1 MTYDLHA
8 RQCAWGQNRIMKNLS
23 GIFSCLRNALVVM
36 AFAVLAPPVGAAWP
50 EQPITFVV
58 SYPAGG
64 GADLMARLV
73 AEQMAPLLGQSVVV
87 ENRGGAGGMIGA
99 AYVANAKPDGY
110 TVLVDAASFS
120 INPSLFP
127 KLTYDGVRAFEPV
140 GVLARF
146 PSVIVVPPKSAIK
159 TVADLVRQAKADPD
173 GSFYAST
180 GNGSAQNFAAV
191 LFMQQAGIRM
201 NQVPFKGGAQAM
213 TAVMGGQVPVFFA
226 NAASSIANIKGGLL
240 RAVAVASPTR
250 LAALPDVPTIAESGV
265 QGAESYEWNGMFVP
279 RGTPQDIVDRLAAA
293 LDRALEAP
301 SVAQRVQDL
310 GGQRLPGG
318 RAAALEFVKEQ
329 SDLAKHIV
337 RANNIMPD

>member
-1 MTYDLHA
+1 MD
-8 RQCAWGQNRIMKNLS
+8 NFS
-23 GIFSCLRNALVVM
+23 GFFSCLRNMLALV
-36 AFAVLAPPVGAAWP
+36 ATFLPALPAQAAWP

-73 AEQMAPLLGQSVVV
+73 AEQMAPVLGQSVVV
-87 ENRGGAGGMIGA
+87 ENRGGAGGVIGA
-99 AYVANAKPDGY
+99 AYVANARPDGY

-127 KLTYDGVRAFEPV
+127 KLSYEGVHAFEPV

-146 PSVIVVPPKSAIK
+146 PSVIVVTPNYPVK
-159 TVADLVRQAKADPD
+159 TVADLVKQAKADPG

-191 LFMQQAGIRM
+191 LFMQQAGIKM

-226 NAASSIANIKGGLL
+226 NAASSISNIKSGLL

-265 QGAESYEWNGMFVP
+265 DGAESYEWNGMFVP
-279 RGTPQDIVDRLAAA
+279 RGTPLAIVDRLAAA
-293 LDRALEAP
+293 LDRALDAP
-301 SVAQRVQDL
+301 TVAQRIQDL

-318 RAAALEFVKEQ
+318 RVAAVDFITEQ
-329 SDLAKHIV
+329 SDLATRIV
-337 RANNIMPD
+337 RANNIQPD

>member
-1 MTYDLHA
+1 MNNSNFLY
-8 RQCAWGQNRIMKNLS
+8 S
-23 GIFSCLRNALVVM
+23 FLRNALASV
-36 AFAVLAPPVGAAWP
+36 ATAILALPAQAAWP

-73 AEQMAPLLGQSVVV
+73 AEQMAPVLGQSVVV
-87 ENRGGAGGMIGA
+87 ENRGGAGGVIGA

-127 KLTYDGVRAFEPV
+127 KLSYDGVRAFEPV

-146 PSVIVVPPKSAIK
+146 PSVIVVTPNYAVK
-159 TVADLVRQAKADPD
+159 TVADLVKQAKADPG

-191 LFMQQAGIRM
+191 LFMQQAGIKM
-201 NQVPFKGGAQAM
+201 YQVPFKGGAQAM

-226 NAASSIANIKGGLL
+226 NAASSIANIQSGLL

-265 QGAESYEWNGMFVP
+265 AGAESYEWNGMFVP
-279 RGTPQDIVDRLAAA
+279 RGTPLEIVDRLAAA
-293 LDRALEAP
+293 LDRALAAP
-301 SVAQRVQDL
+301 SVAKRIQDL

-318 RAAALEFVKEQ
+318 RAAAVDFVKEQ
-329 SDLAKHIV
+329 SELATRIV
-337 RANNIMPD
+337 RANNIQAD

>member
-1 MTYDLHA
+1 
-8 RQCAWGQNRIMKNLS
+8 MKHSS
-23 GIFSCLRNALVVM
+23 GIFSFLRNTLAMVA
-36 AFAVLAPPVGAAWP
+36 AFLLAMPTQAAWP
-50 EQPITFVV
+50 EQPVTFVV

-73 AEQMAPLLGQSVVV
+73 AEQMAPVLGQSVVV
-87 ENRGGAGGMIGA
+87 ENRGGAGGVIGA

-127 KLTYDGVRAFEPV
+127 KLSYDGVRAFEPV

-146 PSVIVVPPKSAIK
+146 PSVIVVTPNSAVK
-159 TVADLVRQAKADPD
+159 TVADLVKQAKADPG

-191 LFMQQAGIRM
+191 LFMQQAGIKM

-226 NAASSIANIKGGLL
+226 NAASSISNVKSGLL

-265 QGAESYEWNGMFVP
+265 AGAESYEWNGMFVP
-279 RGTPQDIVDRLAAA
+279 RGTPPEIVDRLAAA
-293 LDRALEAP
+293 LDRALAAP
-301 SVAQRVQDL
+301 SVAQRIQDL

-318 RAAALEFVKEQ
+318 RVAAVDFIREQ
-329 SDLAKHIV
+329 SDLATRIV
-337 RANNIMPD
+337 RANNIQPD

>member
-1 MTYDLHA
+1 MIKIQGLFRYLRKA
-8 RQCAWGQNRIMKNLS
+8 LAVIAGAAW
-23 GIFSCLRNALVVM
+23 ALP
-36 AFAVLAPPVGAAWP
+36 ALAAWP

-73 AEQMAPLLGQSVVV
+73 AEQMSPLLGQSIVV

-127 KLTYDGVRAFEPV
+127 KLTYDGVRAFEPI

-146 PSVIVVPPKSAIK
+146 PSVIVVPPSSPVK
-159 TVADLVRQAKADPD
+159 TVADLVRQAKADP
-173 GSFYAST
+173 GGAFYAST

-191 LFMQQAGIRM
+191 LFMQQAGIKM

-213 TAVMGGQVPVFFA
+213 TAVMGGQVPLFFA
-226 NAASSIANIKGGLL
+226 NAASSLANIRSGLL

-265 QGAESYEWNGMFVP
+265 RGAESYEWNGMFVP
-279 RGTPQDIVDRLAAA
+279 RGTPQAVVDMLAAA
-293 LDRALEAP
+293 LDKALQAP
-301 SVAQRVQDL
+301 SVAKRIQDL
-310 GGQRLPGG
+310 GGERLPGG
-318 RAAALEFVKEQ
+318 RAAAVAFVREQ
-329 SDLAKHIV
+329 SELAARIV
-337 RANNIMPD
+337 QDNQIKPD

>member
-1 MTYDLHA
+1 
-8 RQCAWGQNRIMKNLS
+8 MKNNS
-23 GIFSCLRNALVVM
+23 RSNFPGFRSALA
-36 AFAVLAPPVGAAWP
+36 AFAMWILALPALAAWP

-87 ENRGGAGGMIGA
+87 ENRGGAGGVIGA

-127 KLTYDGVRAFEPV
+127 KLSYDGVRAFVPV

-146 PSVIVVPPKSAIK
+146 PSVIVVTPGYGAR
-159 TVADLVRQAKADPD
+159 TLADLVKQAKADP
-173 GSFYAST
+173 GGTFYAST

-226 NAASSIANIKGGLL
+226 NAASSISNIQSGLL
-240 RAVAVASPTR
+240 RALAVASPTR
-250 LAALPDVPTIAESGV
+250 LAALPDVPTIAESGIT
-265 QGAESYEWNGMFVP
+265 GAESYEWNGMFVP
-279 RGTPQDIVDRLAAA
+279 RGTPPEIVDRLDVA
-293 LDRALEAP
+293 LDRALQAP
-301 SVAQRVQDL
+301 SVAQRIQDL

-318 RAAALEFVKEQ
+318 RAAAVDFIREQ
-329 SDLAKHIV
+329 SELATRIV
-337 RANNIMPD
+337 RANNIHPD

>member
-1 MTYDLHA
+1 M
-8 RQCAWGQNRIMKNLS
+8 NNSS
-23 GIFSCLRNALVVM
+23 GFFSFLRNTLAMVATVLLALP
-36 AFAVLAPPVGAAWP
+36 AQAAWP

-73 AEQMAPLLGQSVVV
+73 AEQMAPVLGQSVVV
-87 ENRGGAGGMIGA
+87 ENRGGAGGVIGA

-127 KLTYDGVRAFEPV
+127 KLSYDGVRAFEPV

-146 PSVIVVPPKSAIK
+146 PSVIVVTPNSAVK
-159 TVADLVRQAKADPD
+159 TVADLVKQAKADPG

-191 LFMQQAGIRM
+191 LFMQQAGIKM

-213 TAVMGGQVPVFFA
+213 TGLPVPYP
-226 NAASSIANIKGGLL
+226 
-240 RAVAVASPTR
+240 SP
-250 LAALPDVPTIAESGV
+250 S
-265 QGAESYEWNGMFVP
+265 
-279 RGTPQDIVDRLAAA
+279 
-293 LDRALEAP
+293 P
-301 SVAQRVQDL
+301 SA
-310 GGQRLPGG
+310 
-318 RAAALEFVKEQ
+318 
-329 SDLAKHIV
+329 
-337 RANNIMPD
+337 

>member
-1 MTYDLHA
+1 MNNSNFLY
-8 RQCAWGQNRIMKNLS
+8 S
-23 GIFSCLRNALVVM
+23 FLRNALASV
-36 AFAVLAPPVGAAWP
+36 ATAILALPAQAAWP

-73 AEQMAPLLGQSVVV
+73 AEQMAPVLGQSVVV
-87 ENRGGAGGMIGA
+87 ENRGGAGGVIGA

-127 KLTYDGVRAFEPV
+127 KLSYDGVRAFEPV

-146 PSVIVVPPKSAIK
+146 PSVIVVTPNYAVK
-159 TVADLVRQAKADPD
+159 TVADLVKQAKADPG

-191 LFMQQAGIRM
+191 LFMQQAGIKM

-226 NAASSIANIKGGLL
+226 NAASSIANIQSGLL

-265 QGAESYEWNGMFVP
+265 AGAESYEWNGMFVP
-279 RGTPQDIVDRLAAA
+279 RGTPLEIVDRLAAA
-293 LDRALEAP
+293 LDRALAAP
-301 SVAQRVQDL
+301 SVAKRIQDL

-318 RAAALEFVKEQ
+318 RAAAVDFVKEQ
-329 SDLAKHIV
+329 SELATRIV
-337 RANNIMPD
+337 RANNIQAD

>member
-1 MTYDLHA
+1 M
-8 RQCAWGQNRIMKNLS
+8 NNSS
-23 GIFSCLRNALVVM
+23 GFFSFLRNTLAMVATVLLALP
-36 AFAVLAPPVGAAWP
+36 AQAAWP

-73 AEQMAPLLGQSVVV
+73 AEQMAPVLGQSVVV
-87 ENRGGAGGMIGA
+87 ENRGGAGGVIGA

-127 KLTYDGVRAFEPV
+127 KLSYDGVRAFEPV

-146 PSVIVVPPKSAIK
+146 PSVIVVTPNYAVK
-159 TVADLVRQAKADPD
+159 TVADLVKQAKADP
-173 GSFYAST
+173 GGTFYAST

-191 LFMQQAGIRM
+191 LFMQQAGIKM

-226 NAASSIANIKGGLL
+226 NAASSIANIKSGLL

-265 QGAESYEWNGMFVP
+265 AGAESYEWNGMFVP
-279 RGTPQDIVDRLAAA
+279 RGTPLAIVDRLAAA

-301 SVAQRVQDL
+301 SVAKRIQDL

-318 RAAALEFVKEQ
+318 RAAAVDFIREQ
-329 SDLAKHIV
+329 SDLATRIV
-337 RANNIMPD
+337 RANNIQPD